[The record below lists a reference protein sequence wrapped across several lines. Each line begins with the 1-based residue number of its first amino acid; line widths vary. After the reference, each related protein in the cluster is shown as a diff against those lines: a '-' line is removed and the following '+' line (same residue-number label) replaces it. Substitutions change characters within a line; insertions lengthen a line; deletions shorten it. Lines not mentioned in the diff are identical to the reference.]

1 VAALRSPSGDDVE
14 LRKELRSRA
23 EDRLARAMRSGY
35 YIEAVALEDSMISDR
50 LEGLL
55 GLRKEHVAMN
65 SLGQLAQLAR
75 AMDPKAFTALAQRL
89 QAWAELRN
97 QVVHQMVKVG
107 PTHRGDWES
116 RLAAARVAAVE
127 GQTLA
132 VDVDRT
138 VAEYV
143 ATQPSAGTGPH
154 TSAGVSGG

>member
-1 VAALRSPSGDDVE
+1 MAALRSPSGDDVE

-23 EDRLARAMRSGY
+23 QDRLASALKAGY

-50 LEGLL
+50 LEELL
-55 GLRKEHVAMN
+55 DLRKEHVAMN

-75 AMDPKAFTALAQRL
+75 AMDPEAFSALAQRL
-89 QAWAELRN
+89 LAWADQRN

-116 RLAAARVAAVE
+116 RLAAAQAAAVE

-132 VDVDRT
+132 ADVERT
-138 VAEYV
+138 VAEYA
-143 ATQPSAGTGPH
+143 ATRGDDGHPH
-154 TSAGVSGG
+154 ASAGVRGR